1 MNILNN
7 SSPKKSYF
15 LAKANANKK
24 VLFEQVKHPISVV
37 DVRKDAAALH
47 GWKCVKI
54 EDISNLEFYS
64 FSKGESVVVD
74 FGENVVGYVSML
86 LQTVGAPQDAP
97 AHLRITL
104 GEVPGEVGDQAAFD
118 NYDGW
123 LSSSWLQQ
131 EQFRIDLA
139 NGWFDMKRR
148 YTFRYIKIEVLDT
161 SEKYRI
167 KFNQIKANTVTA
179 ADPLCSPEV
188 TTTDKELAVIDR
200 IAIKTLKNNMQDF
213 YEDAPKRDQRLW
225 IGDFWQTVRPNYLT
239 YGNLAL
245 TRRCM
250 YLFASGADRK
260 GRVPAD
266 LFLVNDDVVPDNI
279 YWLTWLLMYSDSLY
293 DYYEASGDKETL
305 QDLFPVAM
313 DQIKHA
319 VSLLCEEGL
328 LPQFKF
334 SQSNDDTNG
343 GSFIDWNTEV
353 DPQAPTQAVLIY
365 TMKHMLELCDEFD
378 DSEHAN
384 FLKEQLEIT
393 TKGALKHFWDRE
405 LKVFVSGQS
414 RQISTIS
421 QIWFAKAGV
430 LDSEQTKELLE
441 KVINDK
447 FTVRHVMPFN
457 ENIFIE
463 TLLEND
469 LRAEGIKALK
479 SYYGYMVENGADT
492 FWEILDF
499 ENDKA
504 SPYGSYII
512 NSYCHGWGAY
522 PSYLIR
528 KFGL

>member
-188 TTTDKELAVIDR
+188 TTTDKVTCPHD
-200 IAIKTLKNNMQDF
+200 
-213 YEDAPKRDQRLW
+213 
-225 IGDFWQTVRPNYLT
+225 
-239 YGNLAL
+239 
-245 TRRCM
+245 
-250 YLFASGADRK
+250 
-260 GRVPAD
+260 
-266 LFLVNDDVVPDNI
+266 
-279 YWLTWLLMYSDSLY
+279 
-293 DYYEASGDKETL
+293 
-305 QDLFPVAM
+305 
-313 DQIKHA
+313 
-319 VSLLCEEGL
+319 
-328 LPQFKF
+328 
-334 SQSNDDTNG
+334 
-343 GSFIDWNTEV
+343 
-353 DPQAPTQAVLIY
+353 
-365 TMKHMLELCDEFD
+365 
-378 DSEHAN
+378 
-384 FLKEQLEIT
+384 
-393 TKGALKHFWDRE
+393 
-405 LKVFVSGQS
+405 
-414 RQISTIS
+414 
-421 QIWFAKAGV
+421 
-430 LDSEQTKELLE
+430 
-441 KVINDK
+441 
-447 FTVRHVMPFN
+447 
-457 ENIFIE
+457 
-463 TLLEND
+463 
-469 LRAEGIKALK
+469 
-479 SYYGYMVENGADT
+479 
-492 FWEILDF
+492 
-499 ENDKA
+499 
-504 SPYGSYII
+504 
-512 NSYCHGWGAY
+512 
-522 PSYLIR
+522 
-528 KFGL
+528 